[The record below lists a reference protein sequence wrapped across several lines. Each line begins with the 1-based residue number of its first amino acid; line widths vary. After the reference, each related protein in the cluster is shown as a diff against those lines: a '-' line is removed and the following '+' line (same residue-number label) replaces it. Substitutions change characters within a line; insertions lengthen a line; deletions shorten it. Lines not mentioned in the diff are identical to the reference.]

1 MTASNSVVLREALIL
16 SANYLLAVRSLE
28 ATDDEVTSR
37 HILEMLDECVVHGS
51 AAQRADERNGC
62 DGAAEKAR
70 LCSSVR

>member
-16 SANYLLAVRSLE
+16 SANHLLAVRSLE

-51 AAQRADERNGC
+51 PLTASPLIRCAAALAPDRFKHFWRD
-62 DGAAEKAR
+62 
-70 LCSSVR
+70 